1 MCTVCK
7 QMVLGD
13 RSSLLGGGL
22 NGGSKTAVTTN
33 GTERTEICP
42 ENGKSWM
49 NENRVFKRIG

>member
-1 MCTVCK
+1 
-7 QMVLGD
+7 MVLGD